1 MQRNPGI
8 IYWKTYSYFSVSL
21 IAHYSTYEIQTICI
35 KYKGIL
41 VKRMVSL
48 SKVHNIQFKIK
59 DKIYKII
66 LTIKE
71 MKLPDKM
78 HFILFRYI
86 SFS

>member
-1 MQRNPGI
+1 M
-8 IYWKTYSYFSVSL
+8 
-21 IAHYSTYEIQTICI
+21 
-35 KYKGIL
+35 
-41 VKRMVSL
+41 
-48 SKVHNIQFKIK
+48 QFKIK